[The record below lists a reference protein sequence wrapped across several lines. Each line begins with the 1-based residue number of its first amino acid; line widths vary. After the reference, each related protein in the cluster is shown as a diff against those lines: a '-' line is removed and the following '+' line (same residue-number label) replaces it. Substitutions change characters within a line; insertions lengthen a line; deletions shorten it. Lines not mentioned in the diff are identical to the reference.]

1 MLTAGD
7 HVPEATVWLAP
18 GESAPVAELGDGRA
32 FLLLF
37 YLFDWSST

>member
-18 GESAPVAELGDGRA
+18 GESAPVAELGGGRA
-32 FLLLF
+32 VLLLL
-37 YLFDWSST
+37 YLFVWSST